1 MCVGRGGG
9 GCRVLKILLRGVVTQ
24 FRCKACN
31 MIMMGEL
38 REIAGGNIKVNRL
51 AILCLKTMF
60 GNE

>member
-1 MCVGRGGG
+1 
-9 GCRVLKILLRGVVTQ
+9 
-24 FRCKACN
+24 